1 MVQSTDGQLS
11 YGVVFDED
19 FEFPWDAEQWEG
31 DIEEWWR
38 DVKGFS
44 NPMYYPFD
52 QEGDY
57 EPGYNCGSPEVGDYF
72 RYRREWLESNPIPI
86 EVVNYCSC
94 DCPQYLL
101 ASRHMSCSRGRPQ
114 EVSVEFLRE
123 TDEAFQDLAAFLDE
137 YDIKSENEASWWL
150 TSYWD

>member
-19 FEFPWDAEQWEG
+19 FEFPWDAEKWEG

-57 EPGYNCGSPEVGDYF
+57 EPGYNCG
-72 RYRREWLESNPIPI
+72 
-86 EVVNYCSC
+86 
-94 DCPQYLL
+94 
-101 ASRHMSCSRGRPQ
+101 
-114 EVSVEFLRE
+114 
-123 TDEAFQDLAAFLDE
+123 
-137 YDIKSENEASWWL
+137 
-150 TSYWD
+150 